1 MPVDS
6 GEGAR
11 LVSSKSELSGQPL
24 KHGEYSQASR
34 AVGLG
39 SYFLSGVLAV
49 NASQFLGS
57 PLYLIN
63 KDWYNAWIA
72 FTKQS
77 FGLLT
82 MTLTQCWAPTVM
94 KISGD
99 ASVRGQLLKTVDGQ
113 LVCDFPE
120 RLVLIANHQIYT
132 DWLYLWWIAYC
143 NGMHGRLYIILKESL
158 KHIPVLGWGMQFSQ
172 FIFLKRNWEKDKPSM
187 AKALQRLNNKAN
199 AMWLL
204 LFPEGTNLAPS
215 TRERSSE
222 WAKKT
227 KIKDTQHV
235 LLPRSTGL
243 QFCLQEL
250 RQTVD
255 YLYDCTI
262 AYEGVPRSEYA
273 QDIFTLKA
281 AYLEG
286 RPPKSVSM
294 YWRRF
299 KISTIP
305 IDNDKAFDL
314 WLQARWR
321 EKDYLLELYHRTGRF
336 PADSGVEKA
345 AQGSTRRGAGVIEC
359 QVKSTRWYEF
369 LQIFAPMGVLALVL
383 YAFYGSLPKQYRK
396 SIKNQATRT
405 EPGTI
410 KTLQTAGSGMSE
422 KFSSGLDAILNSKK
436 QEATFKSAA
445 IGLHALATAPQTQAL
460 ITAFPSD
467 LGNELWKTVVGKDAR
482 RTAQEEAKKFRK
494 AQPKQHGST
503 NFLDALKSEEA
514 RRNAQTTLA
523 TIQRAAAAAPR
534 GSFWDNLKAE
544 QASRNGSVIT
554 QSSRTSSTGTF
565 KTLPSTAA
573 SSVSGKG
580 STKTAPSSTAKKT
593 TSTSSAVAKPAKL
606 AVVKTNQ
613 KKQPI
618 PTTASIK
625 PTPSKLSTVSPSPLR
640 QTTSTSAGKK
650 QPPPPTT
657 TRPKGAAPTLTK
669 TAPLNQQTTKPA
681 SAKAP
686 PTKAAKPPPKLNH
699 TTPTPNTAGSVAVR
713 KKPAKLAVKS

>member
-1 MPVDS
+1 
-6 GEGAR
+6 
-11 LVSSKSELSGQPL
+11 
-24 KHGEYSQASR
+24 
-34 AVGLG
+34 
-39 SYFLSGVLAV
+39 
-49 NASQFLGS
+49 
-57 PLYLIN
+57 
-63 KDWYNAWIA
+63 
-72 FTKQS
+72 
-77 FGLLT
+77 
-82 MTLTQCWAPTVM
+82 
-94 KISGD
+94 
-99 ASVRGQLLKTVDGQ
+99 
-113 LVCDFPE
+113 
-120 RLVLIANHQIYT
+120 
-132 DWLYLWWIAYC
+132 
-143 NGMHGRLYIILKESL
+143 
-158 KHIPVLGWGMQFSQ
+158 
-172 FIFLKRNWEKDKPSM
+172 
-187 AKALQRLNNKAN
+187 
-199 AMWLL
+199 
-204 LFPEGTNLAPS
+204 
-215 TRERSSE
+215 
-222 WAKKT
+222 
-227 KIKDTQHV
+227 
-235 LLPRSTGL
+235 
-243 QFCLQEL
+243 
-250 RQTVD
+250 
-255 YLYDCTI
+255 
-262 AYEGVPRSEYA
+262 
-273 QDIFTLKA
+273 
-281 AYLEG
+281 
-286 RPPKSVSM
+286 M

-345 AQGSTRRGAGVIEC
+345 TQGSTRRGAGVIES
-359 QVKSTRWYEF
+359 QVKSTHWYEF

-445 IGLHALATAPQTQAL
+445 MGLHALATAPQTQAL

-482 RTAQEEAKKFRK
+482 RAAQKDAKQFRK
-494 AQPKQHGST
+494 AQPRQQGNT
-503 NFLDALKSEEA
+503 NFLDALKSEEG

-523 TIQRAAAAAPR
+523 TIQKAAATAPQ

-554 QSSRTSSTGTF
+554 QSSRASSTGTF
-565 KTLPSTAA
+565 KTLPSTVA

-580 STKTAPSSTAKKT
+580 STKTAPSLTAKKT

-606 AVVKTNQ
+606 AVVKTDQ

-618 PTTASIK
+618 PTTASTK
-625 PTPSKLSTVSPSPLR
+625 PTPSKPPKGSPSPLR
-640 QTTSTSAGKK
+640 QTATTAAGKK
-650 QPPPPTT
+650 QPPPVTSG
-657 TRPKGAAPTLTK
+657 PKSAAPKLTK
-669 TAPLNQQTTKPA
+669 TAPPSQQTTKPA

-686 PTKAAKPPPKLNH
+686 TTKPLQPHPKLNH
-699 TTPTPNTAGSVAVR
+699 TTPTPKTAGSVAVR